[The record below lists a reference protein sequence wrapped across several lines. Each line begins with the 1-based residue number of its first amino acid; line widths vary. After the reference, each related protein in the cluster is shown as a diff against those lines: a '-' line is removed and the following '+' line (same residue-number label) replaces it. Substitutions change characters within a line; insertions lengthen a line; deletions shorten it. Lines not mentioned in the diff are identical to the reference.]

1 MGDSAIWGSAVV
13 LFAKKCGT
21 SLYEII
27 NNLLERVVLRKIIDL
42 KVIDDVFGGCVPNP
56 VMFHNFLILYV
67 HQGKLAVS
75 PSLMEGSGSFARY
88 VLLKRGF
95 YLLALS
101 HFWFVLPYLS
111 LKALIVYP
119 HFVVIWW
126 RGSLCRSTHKVGCVR
141 GVVQVGKVLVNGHG
155 IYPVLSTT
163 LSGNRILH
171 QNHILGGSVH
181 FLFLFRIF
189 LLEICINFGTCL
201 WIVFVGIFRAS
212 LGDKWRRQAEFGVVG
227 LTNLVT
233 GILNG

>member
-1 MGDSAIWGSAVV
+1 MGYSAIWCSTVV

-27 NNLLERVVLRKIIDL
+27 NNLLERVVLGKIIDL
-42 KVIDDVFGGCVPNP
+42 KVIDDVFRGCVPNP
-56 VMFHNFLILYV
+56 VMLHHFLVLYV
-67 HQGKLAVS
+67 HLGKLAVS
-75 PSLMEGSGSFARY
+75 PLLMEGSGSFDRY
-88 VLLKRGF
+88 VLHKRGF

-111 LKALIVYP
+111 LKTLIVYS

-126 RGSLCRSTHKVGCVR
+126 CGSLGCSPHKVGCVR
-141 GVVQVGKVLVNGHG
+141 GVVQVGKVLVDGHG
-155 IYPVLSTT
+155 IYPIISTA
-163 LSGNRILH
+163 LSGNRLLH
-171 QNHILGGSVH
+171 QNHILGGRVH

-189 LLEICINFGTCL
+189 LLEIGINFGTCL
-201 WIVFVGIFRAS
+201 GIVFVGVFRAS
-212 LGDKWRRQAEFGVVG
+212 LGDKWRRQAEFGVVS